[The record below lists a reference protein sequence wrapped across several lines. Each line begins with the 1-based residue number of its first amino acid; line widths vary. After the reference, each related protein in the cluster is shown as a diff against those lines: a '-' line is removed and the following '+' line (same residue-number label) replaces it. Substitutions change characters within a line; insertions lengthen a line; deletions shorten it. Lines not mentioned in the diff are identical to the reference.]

1 MDACGICYGDGSSCQ
16 LSGDVNQDGLV
27 NVIDVVMIVGFI
39 MGTDTPDDTQELLAD
54 MNSDGLINVIDVVML
69 VDVILG
75 GSR

>member
-1 MDACGICYGDGSSCQ
+1 MRHLLYGGGSSYL

-39 MGTDTPDDTQELLAD
+39 MGTDTPDDAQELLAD

-69 VDVILG
+69 VDTIMSG
-75 GSR
+75 GF